1 MKKSTRKTLPLFII
15 LIVFL
20 GLLFGC
26 NRTWGTN
33 EPIRP
38 TTVPDLLETGSL
50 FDPSEPTQPLDNQAE
65 EEIPTQDISPTSDLS
80 TADIYTP
87 TDEEWLIYLGQFDQA
102 TSLFQATLSNPQAT
116 SVEKSRALLGLGRI
130 SILKREQGMAIDY
143 FDTLINQ
150 YPLSTEAHKAYYFLG
165 EVYSGLGNHEVAA
178 RAYENFVTFTPAVI
192 DDLIYEKIGN
202 AYRSLGQ
209 TQAAI
214 EAYQVALIASE
225 NLTTRDELKIS
236 IAQLYLQMND
246 VDLALQ
252 FFTDAYNNTQN
263 PYINAKVNLLL
274 GQYYEQIGDIDT
286 AYEKYQENINF
297 WPYAFDSYTSLV
309 RLVEAGQVVDEYQRG
324 LTNYYAGSYGFAITA
339 FNRYI
344 ESTSNVDRN
353 GDVHYFNGLAY
364 MNLEQYDN
372 AFAQWQILY
381 QDYKNSQYWSN
392 AIDRTA
398 FVQWIYLKN
407 PKSAAESYL
416 AFVADYPNHQ
426 DSPGFLYSAARNYER
441 ANELVLAAE
450 TWARFLVEYPG
461 YQDAFRAQH
470 LAAVSY
476 YRVGDYDNTISQL
489 NALLT
494 YATTPEQQS
503 AAYFWL
509 GKTYQTLGMNSEAES
524 NWQSAYTTSPFTY
537 FGIRAEQVLSDQTP
551 FQIDPNF
558 NPVIDLA
565 TERQQAA
572 TWLRSTFDIGESV
585 DLSAATVLVGNPM
598 AARGDTLW
606 SLGLYQQAQNEYEK
620 IREENLNNALNTFR
634 LIERLVDLGFYRSA
648 AFASRHLL
656 DLANI
661 SPTDFLLAPRYL
673 SHLRYAVHYE
683 PIISEV
689 SASYNLPAQLIFSQ
703 IRQESLFDSRI
714 GSSAGA
720 LGLMQIIPSTGTY
733 INNQLRWDDAYET
746 SDLYL
751 PVTSINMGIYYI
763 DLQRDYFDGEW
774 FPALAAYNAGPGNA
788 ATWFNMAGGDIDLF
802 VEIIRFTET
811 RNYIQYIL
819 ETYTFYS
826 ILYSEN

>member
-1 MKKSTRKTLPLFII
+1 MINSTRKIVPLFII
-15 LIVFL
+15 LII
-20 GLLFGC
+20 LLLGC

-38 TTVPDLLETGSL
+38 TTVPESLETGSL
-50 FDPSEPTQPLDNQAE
+50 FESSEPTQPLNEQTDE
-65 EEIPTQDISPTSDLS
+65 EMPTQDISPTSDLS
-80 TADIYTP
+80 AADVYTP

-102 TSLFQATLSNPQAT
+102 SSLFQAVLANPQAT

-130 SILKREQGMAIDY
+130 SLLKREQGTAIDY

-150 YPLSTEAHKAYYFLG
+150 YPLSDEAHNAYYFLG
-165 EVYSGLGNHEVAA
+165 EVYSALGNNEVAV
-178 RAYENFVTFTPAVI
+178 RAYENFVAFTPAII

-209 TQAAI
+209 NQAAI
-214 EAYQVALIASE
+214 EAYQVALIASQDP
-225 NLTTRDELKIS
+225 TTRDELKIN

-286 AYEKYQENINF
+286 AYAKYQENINL

-344 ESTSNVDRN
+344 DSTSNVDRN

-372 AFAQWQILY
+372 AFAQWQILHL
-381 QDYKNSQYWSN
+381 DYKNSQYWSN

-398 FVQWIYLKN
+398 FVQWVYLQN

-441 ANELVLAAE
+441 ADELVLAGE
-450 TWARFLVEYPG
+450 TWSRLLVEYPG

-476 YRVGDYDNTISQL
+476 YRAADYENTISQL

-509 GKTYQTLGMNSEAES
+509 GKTYQTLGQTSEAQS
-524 NWQSAYTTSPFTY
+524 NWQSAYTSSPFTY
-537 FGIRAEQVLSDQTP
+537 FGIRAQQVLNNQTP
-551 FQIDPNF
+551 FTNDPNF

-565 TERQQAA
+565 AERQQAA
-572 TWLRSTFDIGESV
+572 LWLQNTFDIADTV
-585 DLSAATVLVGNPM
+585 DLSALTVIAGNSF
-598 AARGDTLW
+598 AARGDILW

-620 IREENLNNALNTFR
+620 LREENLNNALNTFR

-689 SASYNLPAQLIFSQ
+689 SAAYDISLQLIFSQ

-733 INNQLRWDDAYET
+733 INNQLQWDEAYDT
-746 SDLYL
+746 LDLYL
-751 PVTSINMGIYYI
+751 PITNINMGVYYI

-788 ATWFNMAGGDIDLF
+788 ATWFAMAGEDIDLF

-811 RNYIQYIL
+811 RNYIQFIL
-819 ETYTFYS
+819 ETYTYYS

>member
-1 MKKSTRKTLPLFII
+1 MKNSIRKSLPLVI
-15 LIVFL
+15 LVFS
-20 GLLFGC
+20 LLVAC

-33 EPIRP
+33 DLIRP
-38 TTVPDLLETGSL
+38 TSLPEVIDTGSL
-50 FDPSEPTQPLDNQAE
+50 FNSSESTQPMNGQLDE
-65 EEIPTQDISPTSDLS
+65 ETPMQDVSPTSDLA
-80 TADIYTP
+80 TTVMYTP
-87 TDEEWLIYLGQFDQA
+87 TDGEWLIYLGQFDQA
-102 TSLFQATLSNPQAT
+102 TTLYQADLSNPQAT
-116 SVEKSRALLGLGRI
+116 TVDKSQALLGLGRI
-130 SILKREQGMAIDY
+130 ALLKRESGMAIDY

-150 YPLSTEAHKAYYFLG
+150 YPLSSEAHKAYYFLG
-165 EVYSGLGNHEVAA
+165 EIYSSLGNHEVAA
-178 RAYENFVTFTPAVI
+178 RAYENFLTFTPAII

-202 AYRSLGQ
+202 AYRARGQ

-214 EAYQVALIASE
+214 EAYQIALIASE
-225 NLTTRDELKIS
+225 NPTTRDELKIN

-274 GQYYEQIGDIDT
+274 GQYYDQIGDIDT
-286 AYEKYQENINF
+286 AYEKYQENINL

-309 RLVEAGQVVDEYQRG
+309 KLVEAGQVVDEYQRG

-372 AFAQWQILY
+372 AFDQWQILY
-381 QDYKNSQYWSN
+381 LDFKNSQYWSD

-398 FVQWIYLKN
+398 FVQWTYLQN
-407 PKSAAESYL
+407 PKAAAETYL

-441 ANELVLAAE
+441 ASELIPAAE
-450 TWARFLVEYPG
+450 TWSRLLVEYPG
-461 YQDAFRAQH
+461 YQDTFRAQH

-476 YRVGDYDNTISQL
+476 YRAADYENTISQL

-503 AAYFWL
+503 TALFWL
-509 GKTYQTLGMNSEAES
+509 GKTYQATGMTSEAEQ
-524 NWQSAYTTSPFTY
+524 NWQQAYTTAPFSY
-537 FGIRAEQVLSDQTP
+537 FGIRAQQALNDEVP
-551 FQIDPNF
+551 FSADPNF
-558 NPVIDLA
+558 NPVIDL
-565 TERQQAA
+565 EREHQQAA
-572 TWLRSTFDIGESV
+572 TWLRNTFDIAESI
-585 DLSAATVLVGNPM
+585 DLSAPPLLAANPI
-598 AARGDTLW
+598 AIRGDTLW
-606 SLGLYQQAQNEYEK
+606 SLGLYQQSQNEYEK
-620 IREENLNNALNTFR
+620 LREENLNNALNTFR
-634 LIERLVDLGFYRSA
+634 LIDRLVELGFYRSA

-661 SPTDFLLAPRYL
+661 APTDFLLAPRYL

-683 PIISEV
+683 PIVSEV
-689 SASYNLPAQLIFSQ
+689 SAAYDVPAQLIFSQ

-720 LGLMQIIPSTGTY
+720 QGLMQIIPSTGTY
-733 INNQLRWDDAYET
+733 INNQLQWDGNFET
-746 SDLYL
+746 ADLSL
-751 PVTSINMGIYYI
+751 PVTNINMGVYYI
-763 DLQRDYFDGEW
+763 DLQHDYFDGEW
-774 FPALAAYNAGPGNA
+774 VPALAAYNAGPGNA
-788 ATWFNMAGGDIDLF
+788 ATWFNMAGRDIDLF

-819 ETYTFYS
+819 ETYTYYS
-826 ILYSEN
+826 ILYSAAE

>member
-1 MKKSTRKTLPLFII
+1 MKNSMRKNVPLLITLII
-15 LIVFL
+15 L
-20 GLLFGC
+20 LLGC

-38 TTVPDLLETGSL
+38 TTMPESLETGSL
-50 FDPSEPTQPLDNQAE
+50 FESSEPTQPLFEQED
-65 EEIPTQDISPTSDLS
+65 EEIPTQNISPASDLI
-80 TADIYTP
+80 TNDIYTP

-102 TSLFQATLSNPQAT
+102 SSLFQATLSNPQAT

-130 SILKREQGMAIDY
+130 SLLQREQGMAIDY

-150 YPLSTEAHKAYYFLG
+150 YPLSDEAHKAYYFLG
-165 EVYSGLGNHEVAA
+165 EIYSMLGNQEVAV
-178 RAYENFVTFTPAVI
+178 RAYENFVTFTPVVI

-209 TQAAI
+209 NQAAV
-214 EAYQVALIASE
+214 EAYQVALIASQ
-225 NLTTRDELKIS
+225 NPTTRDELKIS

-274 GQYYEQIGDIDT
+274 GQYYEQIGDSDT
-286 AYEKYQENINF
+286 AYAKYQENINL

-309 RLVEAGQVVDEYQRG
+309 KLVEAGQVVDEYQRG

-344 ESTSNVDRN
+344 ESTSNIDRN

-372 AFAQWQILY
+372 AFNQWQILY
-381 QDYKNSQYWSN
+381 LDYKNSQYWSN

-398 FVQWIYLKN
+398 FVQWVYLQN
-407 PKSAAESYL
+407 PKAAAEIYL
-416 AFVADYPNHQ
+416 AFVADYPDHS
-426 DSPGFLYSAARNYER
+426 DSPEFLYTAARNYER
-441 ANELVLAAE
+441 ANEFVLAAE
-450 TWARFLVEYPG
+450 TWSRLLVAYPG
-461 YQDAFRAQH
+461 YQDTFRAQH

-476 YRVGDYDNTISQL
+476 YRAAEYDETLAQL
-489 NALLT
+489 KALLT

-503 AAYFWL
+503 TAYFWL
-509 GKTYQTLGMNSEAES
+509 AKTYQTLGQSSEAES
-524 NWQSAYTTSPFTY
+524 NLQNAYTTSPFTY
-537 FGIRAEQVLSDQTP
+537 FGIRAQQVLNNQIP
-551 FQIDPNF
+551 FTSDPNF
-558 NPVIDLA
+558 NPTINLV

-572 TWLRSTFDIGESV
+572 LWLQNTFDIAGTV
-585 DLSAATVLVGNPM
+585 DLSAATLLSGNPF
-598 AARGDTLW
+598 AARGDILW

-620 IREENLNNALNTFR
+620 LREDNVNDALNTFR
-634 LIERLVDLGFYRSA
+634 LIDRLVELGFYRSA

-661 SPTDFLLAPRYL
+661 GPTDFLLAPRYL
-673 SHLRYAVHYE
+673 SHLRYAIHYE

-689 SASYNLPAQLIFSQ
+689 AIAYDVPAQLVFSQ

-733 INNQLRWDDAYET
+733 INNQLQWDEDYDT
-746 SDLYL
+746 PDLYL
-751 PVTSINMGIYYI
+751 PVTNINMGIYYI

-774 FPALAAYNAGPGNA
+774 VPALAAYNAGPGNA
-788 ATWFNMAGGDIDLF
+788 ATWFTMAGGDIDLF

-819 ETYTFYS
+819 ETFTYYS
-826 ILYSEN
+826 ILYSAN